1 MDFNPTHVTVTTNDN
16 TIIMVWTVSPQV
28 AAGSVNNNWRGHV
41 GLHWA
46 EIQLSVSLTGVL
58 DDFFH
63 VAIKSRMLVLSTP
76 VTICVDAQVPLVTLF
91 LLETKLFLLIVNNSY
106 NIRKTTTTNQC
117 KRVPDLWRTGSVKI
131 KKYYAKNGKLIPTAK
146 RGKEIKQQWN

>member
-16 TIIMVWTVSPQV
+16 TIIMVWTVAPQV

-46 EIQLSVSLTGVL
+46 EIQLSVNLTGVL

-63 VAIKSRMLVLSTP
+63 VAIKSRMLVLSTS
-76 VTICVDAQVPLVTLF
+76 VTICVDAQVPLFTLF
-91 LLETKLFLLIVNNSY
+91 LLETKLFLLTVNILVILARPQRQTNVKGCWIFGDLDQLKSKDTMQ
-106 NIRKTTTTNQC
+106 KTVNWSP
-117 KRVPDLWRTGSVKI
+117 RRREE
-131 KKYYAKNGKLIPTAK
+131 KK
-146 RGKEIKQQWN
+146 